1 MVLTNEDK
9 IMFSK
14 SDKKAMKKAYEG
26 INTHTAEDYRL
37 KNEAAVKKTE
47 YAKRFKKNGVDA
59 DILVFSH
66 SDQVSLTLSNEVLIK
81 ILDLMDK

>member
-26 INTHTAEDYRL
+26 INTHTA
-37 KNEAAVKKTE
+37 AVKKTE

-66 SDQVSLTLSNEVLIK
+66 SDQVALTLSNLVLIK